1 MAEGEIRVKKVTVV
15 GLGAGELAQLSI
27 GTYQVLKKASP
38 LFIRTEKH
46 PVVEEL
52 KKEGMTYQSFDA
64 EYEKHERFEEV
75 YRSIVN
81 ILLAELDSQQEIT
94 YAVPGHP
101 LVAEETVQLL
111 LKEGKARNIQI
122 DIQGGQS
129 FLDPMFNALKID
141 PIDGC
146 QIVDGTQLKR
156 QQLQIR
162 QHMIICQ
169 VYDAFIASEVK
180 LTLMDLL
187 PDDYEV
193 KVATAVGTTME
204 SIITCPLYELD
215 RVTELNNLTAVY
227 VPPVVKDQLLYRDF
241 QKLREVIATLRGPEG
256 CPWDQEQTHQSLKP
270 FLLEEAYEVLEA
282 IDEQDDDH
290 LVEELGDVLLQVML
304 HAQIGEDDGWF
315 TIDDVIYSVT
325 EKMIRRHP
333 HVFSNQTAKNSAEVI
348 VNWEEI
354 KKKEKN
360 GKETESVLD
369 GIPKSM
375 PALMKAF
382 EIQKKAAKVGFDWD
396 DAAPMWMKLQEEISE
411 FFSELKIKN
420 EEKMKKEFGD
430 ILFVFI
436 NLARYYKINPEE
448 ALHMT
453 NQKFSSRFQAIE
465 EELAKQGLTFAE
477 VTLEQMDEIWEK
489 SKEKYQ

>member
-1 MAEGEIRVKKVTVV
+1 MKKITVI
-15 GLGAGELAQLSI
+15 GLGAGELAQLSL
-27 GTYQVLKKASP
+27 GTYQVLKKADP
-38 LFIRTEKH
+38 LFLRTEKH
-46 PVVEEL
+46 PVIDEL
-52 KKEGMTYQSFDA
+52 KNESFKYTSFDA
-64 EYEKHERFEEV
+64 EYEKHERFEDV
-75 YRSIVN
+75 YRSIVD
-81 ILLAELDSQQEIT
+81 ILLAQLDNQQEIT

-111 LKEGKARNIQI
+111 LKEGKERDI
-122 DIQGGQS
+122 DVEIQGGQS
-129 FLDPMFNALKID
+129 FLDPMFNALQID

-156 QQLQIR
+156 DQIQIR
-162 QHMIICQ
+162 QHIIICQ

-193 KVATAVGTTME
+193 KVATAVGTSME

-227 VPPVVKDQLLYRDF
+227 VPPVKTEEFLYQDF
-241 QKLREVIATLRGPEG
+241 QKLREVIATLRGPDG
-256 CPWDQEQTHQSLKP
+256 CPWDQEQTHETLKP

-315 TIDDVIYSVT
+315 TIDDVICSIT

-333 HVFSNQTAKNSAEVI
+333 HVFSGQNAIDAAEV
-348 VNWEEI
+348 VANWEEI
-354 KKKEKN
+354 KRKEKSEE
-360 GKETESVLD
+360 KRVSILD
-369 GIPKSM
+369 GIPKSL
-375 PALMKAF
+375 PALLKAF
-382 EIQKKAAKVGFDWD
+382 ELQKKAAKVGFDWE

-411 FFSELKIKN
+411 FFSELKVN
-420 EEKMKKEFGD
+420 NTEKMKKEFGD
-430 ILFVFI
+430 ILFVLI

-453 NQKFSSRFQAIE
+453 NKKFSSRFQVIE
-465 EELAKQGLTFAE
+465 DELTKQGLTFSD
-477 VTLEQMDEIWEK
+477 VTLEQLDEIWEK
-489 SKEKYQ
+489 SKEEYQ

>member
-1 MAEGEIRVKKVTVV
+1 MKKITVI
-15 GLGAGELAQLSI
+15 GLGAGELAQLSL
-27 GTYQVLKKASP
+27 GTYKVLKTADP
-38 LFIRTEKH
+38 LFLRTERH

-52 KKEGMTYQSFDA
+52 KSEGLTFKSFDD
-64 EYEKHERFEEV
+64 EYEKHERFEDV
-75 YRSIVN
+75 YHSIVD
-81 ILLAELDSQQEIT
+81 LLFTELSSQSEIT

-111 LKEGKARNIQI
+111 LKEGRERGIHV

-129 FLDPMFNALKID
+129 FLDPMFNALEID
-141 PIDGC
+141 PINGC

-156 QQLQIR
+156 EDLQIR
-162 QHMIICQ
+162 QHIIICQ

-180 LTLMDLL
+180 LTLMELL

-193 KVATAVGTTME
+193 KVATAVGTSME
-204 SIITCPLYELD
+204 KIVTCPLYELD
-215 RVTELNNLTAVY
+215 HVTELNNLTAVY
-227 VPPVVKDQLLYRDF
+227 VPPVEKDEILYKDF
-241 QKLREVIATLRGPEG
+241 QKLRGVIATLRGPEG

-282 IDEQDDDH
+282 IDEEDDDH
-290 LVEELGDVLLQVML
+290 LAEELGDVLLQVML

-315 TIDDVIYSVT
+315 SIDDVIHSIT

-333 HVFSNQTAKNSAEVI
+333 HVFSNQKAKDADEV
-348 VNWEEI
+348 VANWEEI
-354 KKKEKN
+354 KRKEK
-360 GKETESVLD
+360 KADQQKSVLD

-396 DAAPMWMKLQEEISE
+396 DAAPMWMKLQEEIGE
-411 FFSELKIKN
+411 FFSELKTDNK
-420 EEKMKKEFGD
+420 EKMKKEFGD
-430 ILFVFI
+430 ILFVVI

-465 EELAKQGLTFAE
+465 EQLTKEGLTFAD
-477 VTLEQMDEIWEK
+477 VTLEKMDEIWEK

>member
-1 MAEGEIRVKKVTVV
+1 MVKKITVI
-15 GLGAGELAQLSI
+15 GLGAGELAQLSL
-27 GTYQVLKKASP
+27 GTYQVLKKADP
-38 LFIRTEKH
+38 LFLRTEKH
-46 PVVEEL
+46 PVIDEL
-52 KKEGMTYQSFDA
+52 KNESFKYTSFDA
-64 EYEKHERFEEV
+64 EYEKHERFEDV
-75 YRSIVN
+75 YRSIVD
-81 ILLAELDSQQEIT
+81 ILLAQLDNQQEIT

-111 LKEGKARNIQI
+111 LKEGKERDI
-122 DIQGGQS
+122 DVEIQGGQS
-129 FLDPMFNALKID
+129 FLDPMFNALQID

-156 QQLQIR
+156 DQIQIR
-162 QHMIICQ
+162 QHIIICQ

-193 KVATAVGTTME
+193 KVATAVGTSME

-227 VPPVVKDQLLYRDF
+227 VPPVKTEEFLYQDF
-241 QKLREVIATLRGPEG
+241 QKLREVIATLRGPDG
-256 CPWDQEQTHQSLKP
+256 CPWDQEQTHETLKP

-315 TIDDVIYSVT
+315 TIDDVICSIT

-333 HVFSNQTAKNSAEVI
+333 HVFSGQNAIDAAEV
-348 VNWEEI
+348 VANWEEI
-354 KKKEKN
+354 KRKEKSEE
-360 GKETESVLD
+360 KRVSILD
-369 GIPKSM
+369 GIPKSL
-375 PALMKAF
+375 PALLKAF
-382 EIQKKAAKVGFDWD
+382 ELQKKAAKVGFDWE

-411 FFSELKIKN
+411 FFSELKVN
-420 EEKMKKEFGD
+420 NTEKMKKEFGD
-430 ILFVFI
+430 ILFVLI

-453 NQKFSSRFQAIE
+453 NKKFSSRFQVIE
-465 EELAKQGLTFAE
+465 DELTKQGLTFSD
-477 VTLEQMDEIWEK
+477 VTLEQLDEIWEK
-489 SKEKYQ
+489 SKEEYQ

>member
-1 MAEGEIRVKKVTVV
+1 MKKITVI
-15 GLGAGELAQLSI
+15 GLGAGELAQLSL
-27 GTYQVLKKASP
+27 GTYQILKKAKP
-38 LFIRTEKH
+38 LFLRTERH
-46 PVVEEL
+46 PVIEDL
-52 KKEGMTYQSFDA
+52 KCEGLTYSSFDD
-64 EYEKHERFEEV
+64 EYEKHERFEDV

-81 ILLAELDSQQEIT
+81 LLLAELDKVEELT

-111 LKEGKARNIQI
+111 LNEGRERDIHVE
-122 DIQGGQS
+122 IQGGQS

-156 QQLQIR
+156 EDLQIR
-162 QHMIICQ
+162 QHIIICQ

-180 LTLMDLL
+180 LTLMELL

-193 KVATAVGTTME
+193 SVATAVGTSKET
-204 SIITCPLYELD
+204 IITCPLYELD
-215 RVTELNNLTAVY
+215 HVTELNNLTAVY
-227 VPPVVKDQLLYRDF
+227 IPPIEDEQIMYKDF

-256 CPWDQEQTHQSLKP
+256 CPWDQEQTHESLKP

-282 IDEQDDDH
+282 IDEEDDDH

-315 TIDDVIYSVT
+315 TIDDVIRSIT

-333 HVFSNQTAKNSAEVI
+333 HVFSNLEAKDAAEV
-348 VNWEEI
+348 VANWEEI
-354 KKKEKN
+354 KRKEKKDER
-360 GKETESVLD
+360 KESALD
-369 GIPKSM
+369 GIPKSL

-396 DAAPMWMKLQEEISE
+396 DAAPMWMKLQEEIGE
-411 FFSELKIKN
+411 FFSELKAN
-420 EEKMKKEFGD
+420 HEEKKKKELGD
-430 ILFVFI
+430 ILFVI
-436 NLARYYKINPEE
+436 VNLARYYKINPEE

-453 NQKFSSRFQAIE
+453 NQKFSSRFKAIE
-465 EELAKQGLTFAE
+465 DQLSEEGLTFAD
-477 VTLEQMDEIWEK
+477 VTLEKMDEIWEK
-489 SKEKYQ
+489 SKEKFQ

>member
-1 MAEGEIRVKKVTVV
+1 MKKITVI
-15 GLGAGELAQLSI
+15 GLGAGELAQLSL
-27 GTYQVLKKASP
+27 GTYQILKKEKP
-38 LFIRTEKH
+38 LFLRTERH
-46 PVVEEL
+46 PVIEEL
-52 KKEGMTYQSFDA
+52 KSEGLTYSSFDE
-64 EYEKHERFEEV
+64 EYEKHERFEDV
-75 YRSIVN
+75 YRSIVD
-81 ILLAELDSQQEIT
+81 ILLAELETQAEIT

-111 LKEGKARNIQI
+111 LREGKERDIHVE
-122 DIQGGQS
+122 IQGGQS

-156 QQLQIR
+156 EDLQIR
-162 QHMIICQ
+162 QHIIICQ
-169 VYDAFIASEVK
+169 VYDAYIASEVK

-193 KVATAVGTTME
+193 SVATAVGTSKET
-204 SIITCPLYELD
+204 IITCPLYELD
-215 RVTELNNLTAVY
+215 HVTELNNLTAVY
-227 VPPVVKDQLLYRDF
+227 VPPVENEQLLYKDF

-282 IDEQDDDH
+282 IDEEDDDH

-315 TIDDVIYSVT
+315 TIDDIIQSIT

-333 HVFSNQTAKNSAEVI
+333 HVFSNQDAKDAAEV
-348 VNWEEI
+348 VANWEEI
-354 KKKEKN
+354 KRKEKKDERN
-360 GKETESVLD
+360 GSALD

-396 DAAPMWMKLQEEISE
+396 DAAPMWMKLQEEIGE
-411 FFSELKIKN
+411 FFSEFKVNN
-420 EEKMKKEFGD
+420 EEKMKKELGD
-430 ILFVFI
+430 ILFVVV
-436 NLARYYKINPEE
+436 NLARFYKINPEE

-453 NQKFSSRFQAIE
+453 NQKFSSRFKAIE
-465 EELAKQGLTFAE
+465 DQLTEEGLTFAD
-477 VTLEQMDEIWEK
+477 VTLEKMDEIWEK
-489 SKEKYQ
+489 SKEKFQ

>member
-1 MAEGEIRVKKVTVV
+1 MKKITVI
-15 GLGAGELAQLSI
+15 GLGAGELAQLSL
-27 GTYQVLKKASP
+27 GTYQILKKANP
-38 LFIRTEKH
+38 LFLRTERH
-46 PVVEEL
+46 PVIEEL
-52 KKEGMTYQSFDA
+52 KSEGLTYSSFDE
-64 EYEKHERFEEV
+64 EYEKHERFEDV
-75 YRSIVN
+75 YRSIVD
-81 ILLAELDSQQEIT
+81 ILLAELETQAEIT

-111 LKEGKARNIQI
+111 LKEGKERDIHVE
-122 DIQGGQS
+122 IQGGQS

-156 QQLQIR
+156 EDLQIR
-162 QHMIICQ
+162 QHIIICQ

-193 KVATAVGTTME
+193 SVATAVGTSKET
-204 SIITCPLYELD
+204 IITCPLHELD
-215 RVTELNNLTAVY
+215 HVTELNNLTAVY
-227 VPPVVKDQLLYRDF
+227 VPPVENEQLLYKDF

-282 IDEQDDDH
+282 IDEEDDDH

-315 TIDDVIYSVT
+315 TIDDIIQSIT

-333 HVFSNQTAKNSAEVI
+333 HVFSNQDAKDAAEV
-348 VNWEEI
+348 VANWEEI
-354 KKKEKN
+354 KRKEKKDERN
-360 GKETESVLD
+360 GSALD

-396 DAAPMWMKLQEEISE
+396 DAAPMWMKLQEEIGE
-411 FFSELKIKN
+411 FFSEFKVNN
-420 EEKMKKEFGD
+420 EEKMKKELGD
-430 ILFVFI
+430 ILFVVV
-436 NLARYYKINPEE
+436 NLARFYKINPEE

-453 NQKFSSRFQAIE
+453 NQKFSSRFKAIE
-465 EELAKQGLTFAE
+465 DQLTEEGLTFAD
-477 VTLEQMDEIWEK
+477 VTLEKMDEIWEK
-489 SKEKYQ
+489 SKEKFQ